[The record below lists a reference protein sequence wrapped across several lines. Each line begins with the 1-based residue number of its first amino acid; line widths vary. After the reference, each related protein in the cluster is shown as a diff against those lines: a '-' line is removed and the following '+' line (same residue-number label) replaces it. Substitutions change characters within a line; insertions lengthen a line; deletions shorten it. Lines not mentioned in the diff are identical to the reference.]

1 MSARHAL
8 ALVCL
13 AAMMA
18 GAPAL
23 WAQEP
28 TAPPAPPAELG
39 TVSGTVLDKTTGD
52 PLIQASVEVVGQ
64 AKRFETD
71 MDGHFT
77 LKLPPGTYELRISA
91 PLYQPVRLQGVKV
104 KANDVSKQSVS
115 LAAATANVEV
125 VEVVAKANKAAEAAQ
140 IVERKKS
147 AVVSETVSAEVIKKT
162 PDKDVA
168 AIVKRVPAV
177 TIKDDRFVFIRGLG
191 ERYSGALL
199 NESRLPSTDPS
210 RRVVPL
216 DLFPAEFVQSLS
228 ILKTYTPDLPG
239 DFSGGLVDIRLMEF
253 PDKPTFSYS
262 QYFGGNTQTTFQK
275 FRTYQGGPL
284 DYLGFGVKFRALPV
298 AVPST
303 PGLLNSF
310 PTNRADAIGRDF
322 KNIWSEEFVD
332 ASPNLGINFAVGDTI
347 GPFGFAF
354 GTNFRTEYLTVPDA
368 LVAQFVSGGTNKPLT
383 PTARFNRSNSLF
395 TTRLGSIF
403 TAAYRLNDTNKLFF
417 RSLVDR
423 NTYDNTQFGVG
434 IVSQPY
440 AQRQTILDYTEEQ
453 LGFGQLGGEHHWQH
467 VWLDWRT
474 ALARSSQH
482 EPDTRYTT
490 YQAGFAPEQPPPSLP
505 LSFLRFAQPYQF
517 TNDSLGGTRI
527 FNGLSED
534 STDSA
539 VDFTIPFTTGLPF
552 TDVWSGLPA
561 KFKFG
566 PAYTF
571 RRRMFEQRLFQ
582 FNLAP
587 GQPVNVEAP
596 PEVILQPANIVPGVV
611 NLNETTTQGDAYQVS
626 EQIAA
631 GYGLFDL
638 PIVRDRLRFVG
649 GVRLEYSNITL
660 RTTAIGATLPVEVQ
674 KNNVDPLPSINL
686 VYSPR
691 YDMNVRGA
699 YSWSVSR
706 PEFRELAPTVFPA
719 PRGLRP
725 FAGNPALIESHIRN
739 YDLRWEWFFSP
750 LELVSLSFFH
760 KSIEEPIEATLLA
773 SSGSEYIN
781 SFANATSA
789 TLTGF
794 EFEVRKNFGFIR
806 PILQNLSLTA
816 NVAYI
821 NSVVQTPPPSKTG
834 VPLEKKRPLQGQAPY
849 IANAALEYADP
860 QWGTIRLLYQTA
872 GQTLSFAALTK
883 PPVPGIFLQPRNQLD
898 VVGIVPIN
906 WFSVPLTLK
915 LGAENLLNDPYVQ
928 TQGAFVQTRYQ
939 RGIKVGMTLTYAY

>member
-1 MSARHAL
+1 MFVRRAL

-13 AAMMA
+13 TAMTA
-18 GAPAL
+18 GAPVL

-28 TAPPAPPAELG
+28 TAAPAPPPEQG
-39 TVSGTVLDKTTGD
+39 TLIGTVLDKTTGD
-52 PLIQASVEVVGQ
+52 PLIQATVEVVGQ
-64 AKRFETD
+64 AKRVETD

-77 LKLPPGTYELRISA
+77 LKLAPGTYELRISA
-91 PLYQPVRLQGVKV
+91 PLYQPVKVTGVKV

-125 VEVVAKANKAAEAAQ
+125 VEVTAKANKAAEAAQ
-140 IVERKKS
+140 LVERKKS

-239 DFSGGLVDIRLMEF
+239 DFSGGLVDIRLLEF
-253 PDKPTFSYS
+253 PEKPTFSYG

-284 DYLGFGVKFRALPV
+284 DYFGFGNSFRALPMS
-298 AVPST
+298 VPST
-303 PGLLNSF
+303 PGLINTF

-322 KNIWSEEFVD
+322 KNIWSEQQVD
-332 ASPNLGINFAVGDTI
+332 ASPNVGINFAMGDTI

-383 PTARFNRSNSLF
+383 PTARFKRSNSLF

-403 TAAYRLNDTNKLFF
+403 TAAYRINDTNKLFF
-417 RSLVDR
+417 RSLIDR
-423 NTYDNTQFGVG
+423 NTYDNTQFALG
-434 IVSQPY
+434 IVNQPY
-440 AQRQTILDYTEEQ
+440 PQRQTILDYTQEQ
-453 LGFGQLGGEHHWQH
+453 LGFGQLGGEHHWQY
-467 VWLDWRT
+467 VWVDWRT
-474 ALARSSQH
+474 AIARSAQQ
-482 EPDTRYTT
+482 EPDTRYIT
-490 YQAGFAPEQPPPSLP
+490 YQAPFAPEQPPSSLP
-505 LSFLRFAQPYQF
+505 LSFLRFAQPFAF

-527 FNGLSED
+527 FNDLTED

-552 TDVWSGLPA
+552 TDLWSGLPA

-571 RRRMFEQRLFQ
+571 RRRFFEQRLFQ

-587 GQPVNVEAP
+587 GQPVNVYAP
-596 PEVILQPANIVPGVV
+596 PEVILQPSNIVPGVV
-611 NLNETTTQGDAYQVS
+611 NLNETTTQGDAYEVS

-638 PIVRDRLRFVG
+638 PIVPDRVRFVG

-660 RTTAIGATLPVEVQ
+660 TTTAIGATQPVQVM
-674 KNNVDPLPSINL
+674 KNNVDPLPSMNL

-725 FAGNPALIESHIRN
+725 FAGNPTLVESHIRN

-760 KSIEEPIEATLLA
+760 KSIEEPIEATLIA
-773 SSGSEYIN
+773 SSGSDYIN

-794 EFEVRKNFGFIR
+794 EFELRKNFGFIR

-821 NSVVQTPPPSKTG
+821 NSVVQTPPPTKSG
-834 VPLEKKRPLQGQAPY
+834 VPLEKTRPLQGQAPY

-898 VVGIVPIN
+898 VVGIMPIN
-906 WFSVPLTLK
+906 WFGVPLTLK

-928 TQGAFVQTRYQ
+928 TQGSFVQTRYQ
-939 RGIKVGMTLTYAY
+939 RGIKVGMTLSYSY